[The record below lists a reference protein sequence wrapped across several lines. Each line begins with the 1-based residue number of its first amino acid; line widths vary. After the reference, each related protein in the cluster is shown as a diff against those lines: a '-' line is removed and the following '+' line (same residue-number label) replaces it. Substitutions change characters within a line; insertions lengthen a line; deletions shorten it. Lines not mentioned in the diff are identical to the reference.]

1 MNKTQYQLAKIT
13 IDELIGAEFD
23 LNYTPEEEI
32 ERGVIIE
39 QQDSLLFDQLRR
51 VRGGES
57 VRINELVYVEARK
70 NPKKQDAL
78 VYILRDGFNYNGT
91 HYVRFG
97 KSASQG
103 KAGIT
108 VFIDAAIFDEMTK
121 VTQLDLEM
129 DKCVISKY
137 ESQRCLLFSSCTI
150 VDGDL
155 PNIVIIDEYEK
166 VIPHQ
171 YIKYVD
177 SEEREFTDKDGKEHK
192 YKARVIKDGYHDI
205 ELSPFDG
212 CGCHTHEF
220 SERVQG
226 AVGLD
231 YTPIG
236 AQIRMPFIKGY
247 SVEFPFKE
255 YLESIDVTEITDVY
269 GEVHQVADIDCIWN
283 TSMFKGHKY
292 FKKAYGAEAWH
303 KYMEVLHKYEFKL
316 GVSKYSHHVKNLNL
330 KTRMNFQYL
339 QCLDIWNP
347 KYAAYFDSGFQGKY
361 DILDEENAGP
371 VIDLAKYST
380 ELCERIIKGDK
391 FYTYKFMGINNS
403 EEAMTDER
411 GKYLEAV
418 LINDMML
425 KDPAIQKFI
434 YRKLRK
440 TIDEMKLGKV
450 YADGYYHTVVGDMIG
465 YLQYAAGQ
473 EPVGC
478 LSAKEF
484 FCDTIPKGKVLSFR
498 SPLVCPSEVND
509 VYISENE
516 YTQKWIKHFK
526 DQDVVMLNMYDLS
539 LPQQGGMDE
548 DGDIVMLCDDPA
560 LVNKKVDKTMIID
573 IQDKVTA
580 SEKEYTKE
588 NIISYEINSRDSRI
602 GEITNCASSI
612 LNKYAKNDKVKQQ
625 NADDV
630 SLLRILQGEFLAPL
644 YSNI

>member
-391 FYTYKFMGINNS
+391 FYTCKFMGINNS

>member
-192 YKARVIKDGYHDI
+192 YKARVIKEGYHDI

-391 FYTYKFMGINNS
+391 FYTCKFMGINNS

-539 LPQQGGMDE
+539 LPQQGGME
-548 DGDIVMLCDDPA
+548 V
-560 LVNKKVDKTMIID
+560 
-573 IQDKVTA
+573 
-580 SEKEYTKE
+580 
-588 NIISYEINSRDSRI
+588 R
-602 GEITNCASSI
+602 
-612 LNKYAKNDKVKQQ
+612 
-625 NADDV
+625 
-630 SLLRILQGEFLAPL
+630 PL
-644 YSNI
+644 

>member
-13 IDELIGAEFD
+13 IDELIGAKFD
-23 LNYTPEEEI
+23 LNYMPEEEV

-57 VRINELVYVEARK
+57 VRIKELVYVEARK

-78 VYILRDGFNYNGT
+78 VHILRDGFNYNGT

-150 VDGDL
+150 VGGDL

-255 YLESIDVTEITDVY
+255 YLESIGVTEITDVY

-303 KYMEVLHKYEFKL
+303 KYMEVLNKYEFKL

-361 DILDEENAGP
+361 DILDEKNAGP

-391 FYTYKFMGINNS
+391 FYTCKFMGINNS

-418 LINDMML
+418 LINDTML

-465 YLQYAAGQ
+465 YLQYASGK

-516 YTQKWIKHFK
+516 YTQKWMKHFK

-548 DGDIVMLCDDPA
+548 DGDIVMLCDDPV
-560 LVNKKVDKTMIID
+560 LVDKKVDKTMVID

-588 NIISYEINSRDSRI
+588 NIINYEINSRDSRI
-602 GEITNCASSI
+602 
-612 LNKYAKNDKVKQQ
+612 D
-625 NADDV
+625 
-630 SLLRILQGEFLAPL
+630 
-644 YSNI
+644 